1 MTFPTSA
8 AEMQAIVLARDF
20 RPDDLVFQVGANL
33 SAARAAC
40 VLANLTTHP
49 NARLLLG
56 VEIENLNG
64 ARPVPPVPPFL
75 FHASGFKGGEASM
88 YQSRVFDDMS
98 RPDVFFV
105 GGIEV
110 DRVGNV
116 NLTGVPGEGGAWKV
130 RGPGPVALATMST
143 FCRGYYILMGR
154 HEPRI
159 FVEAVSHITALG
171 DRQRRTELGF
181 PGGGPRLLL
190 SPLGVFDFDDEGS
203 MRVRSLHEGVTLDEV
218 RGATGFELVVPDE
231 VPTTLAP
238 TDAELDLLRN
248 VVDVEGI
255 LRETVSTPMNVASE
269 RDNAKVSAK

>member
-1 MTFPTSA
+1 MNPASA
-8 AEMQAIVLARDF
+8 AEMQAVVLARDF
-20 RPDDLVFQVGANL
+20 RPDDLVYQVGANL
-33 SAARAAC
+33 AAARAAC

-49 NARLLLG
+49 DARLLLG
-56 VEIENLNG
+56 VEVENFSG
-64 ARPVPPVPPFL
+64 GRTVPPVPPFL

-88 YQSRVFDDMS
+88 HQSRVFDDMN

-110 DRVGNV
+110 DQVGNV
-116 NLTGVPGEGGAWKV
+116 NLTGVPGAARTWKV

-159 FVEAVSHITALG
+159 FVEKVSHVTALG
-171 DRQRRTELGF
+171 DRKRRAALGF

-190 SPLGVFDFDDEGS
+190 SPLGVFDFDDEGM
-203 MRVRSLHEGVTLDEV
+203 MRVRSLHEGISIDEV

-231 VPTTLAP
+231 VPTTPAP
-238 TDAELDLLRN
+238 TNAELDLLRN

-255 LRETVSTPMNVASE
+255 LRESTSTPTNVASE
-269 RDNAKVSAK
+269 RDAAKVSEQ